1 MSGFADEVT
10 PVVLAGDEERNIAR
24 TFGQLGW
31 AREVVLCDSFSSD
44 RTIEIAEAFIREI
57 RSLEPSREVDAYEA
71 SFIYA
76 IGGRPLRTSLYP
88 PRAVLLRKGGFDI
101 YMDGH
106 CQRIRINGV
115 VERLNTRIIHDDRKS
130 FRRFLSRQR
139 KYMREEAAKLRT
151 ADPRTLNPASRI
163 RKLRVVAPLVI
174 IPYTLI
180 VKGLI
185 LDGIAGLH
193 YAFERFVAES
203 MLSME
208 LFRRR

>member
-44 RTIEIAEAFIREI
+44 RTIEIARSFPNVRILQRSIDTLADQWLFALGEVQSEWAMTLDADYFLPEAFIREI

-106 CQRIRINGV
+106 C
-115 VERLNTRIIHDDRKS
+115 
-130 FRRFLSRQR
+130 
-139 KYMREEAAKLRT
+139 
-151 ADPRTLNPASRI
+151 
-163 RKLRVVAPLVI
+163 
-174 IPYTLI
+174 
-180 VKGLI
+180 
-185 LDGIAGLH
+185 
-193 YAFERFVAES
+193 
-203 MLSME
+203 
-208 LFRRR
+208 